1 MNLSL
6 FGIGLMGT
14 AIAHRLLQQGHTLT
28 LYNRTQREFPD
39 LQAQGATLAETVE
52 AAISASSI
60 LILTLSDAQA
70 IQDILLKPGLN
81 LHGKIILQ
89 MGTIAPQESQ
99 AIAQTMQTLGATYLE
114 APVLGSIP
122 EAKTGTLLIFV
133 GASQN
138 LFEQMLPLL
147 KDLSE
152 APRYIGEIGTAAATK
167 LALNQLIGS
176 LTSAFSVSLALI
188 QNSGV
193 NLETFMDILRQSALY
208 APTFDKK
215 LQRMVEQNYHN
226 PNFPAKHLLKDMRL
240 AQTTAATYGINT
252 QIIDAVIAITQ
263 HSVQQGQGE
272 ADYSVI
278 FSAINSPLQ

>member
-215 LQRMVEQNYHN
+215 LQRMVKQNYHN

>member
-39 LQAQGATLAETVE
+39 LQAQGAALAETVE

-70 IQDILLKPGLN
+70 IQDTLLQPGLN
-81 LHGKIILQ
+81 LNGKIILQ

-99 AIAQTMQTLGATYLE
+99 AIAQTIQTLGGTYLE

-193 NLETFMDILRQSALY
+193 HLETFMDILRQSALY

-240 AQTTAATYGINT
+240 AQTTAATYGIDT
-252 QIIDAVIAITQ
+252 QIIDAVIAITE

-278 FSAINSPLQ
+278 FSAIDSPLQ

>member
-39 LQAQGATLAETVE
+39 LQAQGAALAETVE
-52 AAISASSI
+52 TAISASSI

-70 IQDILLKPGLN
+70 IQDTLLQPGLN
-81 LHGKIILQ
+81 LNGKIILQ

-99 AIAQTMQTLGATYLE
+99 AIAQTVQTLGATYLE

-240 AQTTAATYGINT
+240 AQTTAATYGIDT
-252 QIIDAVIAITQ
+252 QIIDAVIAITE

-278 FSAINSPLQ
+278 FSAIDSPLQ

>member
-39 LQAQGATLAETVE
+39 LQAQGATLAENVE

-215 LQRMVEQNYHN
+215 LQRMVKQNYHN

-278 FSAINSPLQ
+278 FSAINSPLK